1 MFMDLNSLRQYS
13 GDFTV
18 RLVEETDFLFEEVKI
33 GKKVI
38 GTYDHNRL
46 PNENEI
52 VIIIG
57 DYPVSKESLV
67 ISNPMKRNYRWAL
80 KFEYDEFE
88 AHSCWDSVDFIN
100 VINSD
105 DRPDRLF
112 DILREFKKMQVPLNK
127 VVRQPAI
134 IDSSTGNPYVNG
146 LVGCFKSHISI
157 LENMNNLNIKNIA
170 VFEDDFTFSEPMD
183 ENKNFLELFFNRK
196 YDYEV
201 LLLATSA
208 EGKITPKDDLV
219 SLSYQPCTTTSG
231 FILSKN
237 GLDKVLPLWKNAND
251 MLIATWNFNVY
262 ACDRYWSLIQSD
274 NSMYVFNR
282 KTGYQRPSF
291 SQTSKTLAYNL
302 D

>member
-1 MFMDLNSLRQYS
+1 MDLNSLYNFD

-18 RLVEETDFLFEEVKI
+18 RLVEETDHLFDQVCQ

-38 GTYDHNRL
+38 GTYDCNRV
-46 PNENEI
+46 PKEDEI

-57 DYPVSKESLV
+57 DYPVSRDSLA
-67 ISNPMKRNYRWAL
+67 ISNPMRRNYRWAL
-80 KFEYDEFE
+80 KFKYDEFE
-88 AHSCWDSVDFIN
+88 GHECWNNIDYIS

-112 DILREFKKMQVPLNK
+112 DILKEFKKMEVPLNK
-127 VVRQPAI
+127 VYRQSAI

-146 LVGCFKSHISI
+146 LVGCFKSHLSI
-157 LENMNNLNIKNIA
+157 LNKFSNTEFNNIA
-170 VFEDDFTFSEPMD
+170 VFEDDFTFSEPIE
-183 ENKNFLELFFNRK
+183 ENKNSLINFFNGH
-196 YDYEV
+196 YGHEV

-208 EGKITPKDDLV
+208 EGTIVKRDDLV
-219 SLSYQPCTTTSG
+219 SNSYQPCTTTSG
-231 FILSKN
+231 FILSKS
-237 GLDKVLPLWKNAND
+237 GLERVLPLWQKAND

-262 ACDRYWSLIQSD
+262 ACDRYWALIQGD
-274 NSMYVFNR
+274 NGMFTFNR
-282 KTGYQRPSF
+282 KLGYQRPSF

>member
-1 MFMDLNSLRQYS
+1 MDLNSLYNFD

-18 RLVEETDFLFEEVKI
+18 RLVEETDHLFDQVCQ

-38 GTYDHNRL
+38 GTYDCNRV
-46 PNENEI
+46 PKEDEI

-57 DYPVSKESLV
+57 DYPVSRDSLV
-67 ISNPMKRNYRWAL
+67 ISNPMRRNYRWAL
-80 KFEYDEFE
+80 KFKYDEFE
-88 AHSCWDSVDFIN
+88 GHKCWDNIDYIS

-112 DILREFKKMQVPLNK
+112 DILKEFKKMEVPLNK
-127 VVRQPAI
+127 VYRQSAI

-146 LVGCFKSHISI
+146 LVGCFKSHLSI
-157 LENMNNLNIKNIA
+157 LNKFFNTEFNNIA
-170 VFEDDFTFSEPMD
+170 VFEDDFTFSEPIE
-183 ENKNFLELFFNRK
+183 ENKNSLIKFFNGH
-196 YDYEV
+196 YGHEV

-208 EGKITPKDDLV
+208 EGTIVKRDDLV
-219 SLSYQPCTTTSG
+219 SNSYQPCTTTSG
-231 FILSKN
+231 FILSKK
-237 GLDKVLPLWKNAND
+237 GLERVLPLWQKAND

-262 ACDRYWSLIQSD
+262 ACDRYWALIQVD
-274 NSMYVFNR
+274 NGMFTFNR
-282 KTGYQRPSF
+282 KLGYQRPSF

>member
-1 MFMDLNSLRQYS
+1 MDLNSLYNFD

-18 RLVEETDFLFEEVKI
+18 RLVEETDHLFDQVCQ

-38 GTYDHNRL
+38 GTYDCNRV
-46 PNENEI
+46 PKEDEI

-57 DYPVSKESLV
+57 DYPVSKDSLV
-67 ISNPMKRNYRWAL
+67 ISNPMRRNYRWAF
-80 KFEYDEFE
+80 KFKYDEFE
-88 AHSCWDSVDFIN
+88 GHECWDNIDYIS

-112 DILREFKKMQVPLNK
+112 DILKEFKKMEVPLNK
-127 VVRQPAI
+127 VYRQSAI

-146 LVGCFKSHISI
+146 LVGCFKSHLSI
-157 LENMNNLNIKNIA
+157 LNKFSNTEFNNIA
-170 VFEDDFTFSEPMD
+170 VFEDDFTFSEPIE
-183 ENKNFLELFFNRK
+183 ENKNSLIKFFNGH
-196 YDYEV
+196 YGHEV

-208 EGKITPKDDLV
+208 EGTIVKRDDLV
-219 SLSYQPCTTTSG
+219 SNSYQPCTTTSG
-231 FILSKN
+231 FILSKK
-237 GLDKVLPLWKNAND
+237 GLERVLPLWQKAND

-262 ACDRYWSLIQSD
+262 ACDRYWALIQVD
-274 NSMYVFNR
+274 NGMFTFNR
-282 KTGYQRPSF
+282 KLGYQRPSF

>member
-1 MFMDLNSLRQYS
+1 MDLNSLYHFD

-18 RLVEETDFLFEEVKI
+18 RLVEETDHLFDQVCQ

-38 GTYDHNRL
+38 GTYDCNRV
-46 PNENEI
+46 PKEDEI

-57 DYPVSKESLV
+57 DYPVSRDSLV
-67 ISNPMKRNYRWAL
+67 ISNPMRRNYRWAL
-80 KFEYDEFE
+80 KFKYDEFE
-88 AHSCWDSVDFIN
+88 GHECWDNIDYIS

-112 DILREFKKMQVPLNK
+112 DILKEFKKMEVPLNK
-127 VVRQPAI
+127 VYRQSAI

-146 LVGCFKSHISI
+146 LVGCFKSHLSI
-157 LENMNNLNIKNIA
+157 LNKFSNTEFNNIA
-170 VFEDDFTFSEPMD
+170 VFEDDFTFSEPIE
-183 ENKNFLELFFNRK
+183 ENKNSLINFFNGH
-196 YDYEV
+196 YGHEV

-208 EGKITPKDDLV
+208 EGTIVKRDDLV
-219 SLSYQPCTTTSG
+219 SNSYQPCTTTSG
-231 FILSKN
+231 FILSKK
-237 GLDKVLPLWKNAND
+237 GLERVLPLWQKAND

-262 ACDRYWSLIQSD
+262 ACDRYWALIQVD
-274 NSMYVFNR
+274 NGMFTFNR
-282 KTGYQRPSF
+282 KLGYQRPSF

>member
-1 MFMDLNSLRQYS
+1 MDVNYLQNYV

-18 RLVEETDFLFEEVKI
+18 RLVEETDHLFEQI
-33 GKKVI
+33 RQGKKVI
-38 GTYDHNRL
+38 GTYNHNRT
-46 PNENEI
+46 PKEDEI

-80 KFEYDEFE
+80 KFQYDEFE
-88 AHSCWDSVDFIN
+88 GHRCWDNIDFIN

-112 DILREFKKMQVPLNK
+112 DILREFKKMEVPLNK
-127 VVRQPAI
+127 VFRQSAI

-146 LVGCFKSHISI
+146 LVGCFKSHLSI
-157 LENMNNLNIKNIA
+157 LERMSKLEFSNIA
-170 VFEDDFTFSEPMD
+170 VFEDDFTFSDPIED
-183 ENKNFLELFFNRK
+183 NKTSLENFFK
-196 YDYEV
+196 GFYEHDV

-208 EGKITPKDDLV
+208 EGTIIKRDDLV
-219 SLSYQPCTTTSG
+219 SNSYQPCTTTSG
-231 FILSKN
+231 FILSKK
-237 GLDKVLPLWKNAND
+237 GLEKVYPLWQKAND

-262 ACDRYWSLIQSD
+262 ACDRYWALIQGD
-274 NSMYVFNR
+274 NGMFTFNR
-282 KTGYQRPSF
+282 KLGYQRPSF

>member
-1 MFMDLNSLRQYS
+1 MDLNSLHNFD

-18 RLVEETDFLFEEVKI
+18 RLVDETDHLFDQVRQ
-33 GKKVI
+33 GKRVI
-38 GTYDHNRL
+38 GTYNYNRV
-46 PNENEI
+46 PKEDEI

-67 ISNPMKRNYRWAL
+67 ISNPMRRNYRWAL
-80 KFEYDEFE
+80 KFKYDEFE
-88 AHSCWDSVDFIN
+88 GHECWNDIDYIN

-112 DILREFKKMQVPLNK
+112 DILKEFKKMEVPLNK
-127 VVRQPAI
+127 VYRQSAI

-146 LVGCFKSHISI
+146 LVGCFKSHLSI
-157 LENMNNLNIKNIA
+157 LNRFSNTDFNNIA
-170 VFEDDFTFSEPMD
+170 VFEDDFTFSESIE
-183 ENKNFLELFFNRK
+183 ENKNSLIKFFNGH
-196 YDYEV
+196 YGHEV

-208 EGKITPKDDLV
+208 EGSIVKRDDLV
-219 SLSYQPCTTTSG
+219 SNSYQPCTTTSG
-231 FILSKN
+231 FILSKR
-237 GLDKVLPLWKNAND
+237 GLERVLPLWQKAND

-262 ACDRYWSLIQSD
+262 ACDRYWALIQGD
-274 NSMYVFNR
+274 NAMFTFNR
-282 KTGYQRPSF
+282 KLGYQRPSF

>member
-1 MFMDLNSLRQYS
+1 MDLNSLHNFD

-18 RLVEETDFLFEEVKI
+18 RLIEETDHLFEEVRQ
-33 GKKVI
+33 GKRVI
-38 GTYDHNRL
+38 GTYDYNRV
-46 PNENEI
+46 PKEDEI

-67 ISNPMKRNYRWAL
+67 ISNPMRRNYRWAL

-88 AHSCWDSVDFIN
+88 GHECWDSIDYIS

-112 DILREFKKMQVPLNK
+112 DILKEFKKMDVPLNK
-127 VVRQPAI
+127 VYRQSAI
-134 IDSSTGNPYVNG
+134 VDSSTGNPYVNG
-146 LVGCFKSHISI
+146 LVGCFKSHLSI
-157 LENMNNLNIKNIA
+157 LNKFSNTDFNNIA
-170 VFEDDFTFSEPMD
+170 VFEDDFTFSESIE
-183 ENKNFLELFFNRK
+183 ENKNSLIKFFNG
-196 YDYEV
+196 YYSHEV

-208 EGKITPKDDLV
+208 EGTIVKRDDLV
-219 SLSYQPCTTTSG
+219 SNSYQPCTTTSG
-231 FILSKN
+231 FILSKK
-237 GLDKVLPLWKNAND
+237 GLERVLPLWQKAND

-262 ACDRYWSLIQSD
+262 ACDRYWALIQGD
-274 NSMYVFNR
+274 NTMFTFNR
-282 KTGYQRPSF
+282 KLGYQRPSF

>member
-1 MFMDLNSLRQYS
+1 MDLNSLYNFD

-18 RLVEETDFLFEEVKI
+18 RLVEETDHLFDQVCQ

-38 GTYDHNRL
+38 GTYDCNRV
-46 PNENEI
+46 PKEDEI

-57 DYPVSKESLV
+57 DYPVSRDSLV
-67 ISNPMKRNYRWAL
+67 ISNPMRRNYRWAL
-80 KFEYDEFE
+80 KFKYDEFE
-88 AHSCWDSVDFIN
+88 GHECWNNIDYIS

-112 DILREFKKMQVPLNK
+112 DILKEFKKMEVPLNK
-127 VVRQPAI
+127 VYRQSAI

-146 LVGCFKSHISI
+146 LVGCFKSHLSI
-157 LENMNNLNIKNIA
+157 LNKFSNTEFNNIA
-170 VFEDDFTFSEPMD
+170 VFEDDFTFSEPIE
-183 ENKNFLELFFNRK
+183 ENKNSLINFFNGH
-196 YDYEV
+196 YGHEV

-208 EGKITPKDDLV
+208 EGTIVKRDDLV
-219 SLSYQPCTTTSG
+219 SNSYQPCTTTSG
-231 FILSKN
+231 FILSKS
-237 GLDKVLPLWKNAND
+237 GLERVLPLWQKAND

-262 ACDRYWSLIQSD
+262 ACDRYWALIQGD
-274 NSMYVFNR
+274 NGMFTFNR
-282 KTGYQRPSF
+282 KLGYQRPSF

>member
-1 MFMDLNSLRQYS
+1 MDLNSLYNFD

-18 RLVEETDFLFEEVKI
+18 RLVEETDHLFDQVCQ

-38 GTYDHNRL
+38 GTYDCNRV
-46 PNENEI
+46 PKEDEI

-57 DYPVSKESLV
+57 DYPVSRDSLV
-67 ISNPMKRNYRWAL
+67 ISNPMRRNYRWAL
-80 KFEYDEFE
+80 KFKYDEFE
-88 AHSCWDSVDFIN
+88 GHECWDNIDYIS

-112 DILREFKKMQVPLNK
+112 DILKEFKKMEVPLNK
-127 VVRQPAI
+127 VYRQSAI

-146 LVGCFKSHISI
+146 LVGCFKSHLSI
-157 LENMNNLNIKNIA
+157 LNKFSNTEFNNIA
-170 VFEDDFTFSEPMD
+170 VFEDDFTFSEPIE
-183 ENKNFLELFFNRK
+183 ENKNSLIKFFNGH
-196 YDYEV
+196 YGHEV

-208 EGKITPKDDLV
+208 EGTIVKRDDLV
-219 SLSYQPCTTTSG
+219 SNSYQPCTTTSG
-231 FILSKN
+231 FILSKS
-237 GLDKVLPLWKNAND
+237 GLERVLPLWQKAND

-262 ACDRYWSLIQSD
+262 ACDRYWALIQGD
-274 NSMYVFNR
+274 NGMFTFNR
-282 KTGYQRPSF
+282 KLGYQRPSF

>member
-1 MFMDLNSLRQYS
+1 MDLNSLYNFD

-18 RLVEETDFLFEEVKI
+18 RLVEETDHLFDQVCQ

-38 GTYDHNRL
+38 GTYDCNRV
-46 PNENEI
+46 PKEDEI

-57 DYPVSKESLV
+57 DYPVSKDSLV
-67 ISNPMKRNYRWAL
+67 ISNPMRRNYRWAL
-80 KFEYDEFE
+80 KFKYDEFE
-88 AHSCWDSVDFIN
+88 GHECWDNIDYIS

-112 DILREFKKMQVPLNK
+112 DILKEFKKMEVPLNK
-127 VVRQPAI
+127 VYRQSAI

-146 LVGCFKSHISI
+146 LVGCFKSHLSI
-157 LENMNNLNIKNIA
+157 LNKFSNTEFNNIA
-170 VFEDDFTFSEPMD
+170 VFEDDFTFSEPIE
-183 ENKNFLELFFNRK
+183 ENKNSLINFFNGH
-196 YDYEV
+196 YGHEV

-208 EGKITPKDDLV
+208 EGTIVKRDDLV
-219 SLSYQPCTTTSG
+219 SNSYQPCTTTSG
-231 FILSKN
+231 FILSKS
-237 GLDKVLPLWKNAND
+237 GLERVLPLWQKAND

-262 ACDRYWSLIQSD
+262 ACDRYWALIQGD
-274 NSMYVFNR
+274 NGMFTFNR
-282 KTGYQRPSF
+282 KLGYQRPSF

>member
-1 MFMDLNSLRQYS
+1 MDLNSLYNFD

-18 RLVEETDFLFEEVKI
+18 RLVEETDHLFDQVCQ

-38 GTYDHNRL
+38 GTYDCNRV
-46 PNENEI
+46 PKEDEI

-57 DYPVSKESLV
+57 DYPVSKDSLV
-67 ISNPMKRNYRWAL
+67 ISNPMRRNYRWAL
-80 KFEYDEFE
+80 KFKYDEFE
-88 AHSCWDSVDFIN
+88 GHECWDNIDYIS

-112 DILREFKKMQVPLNK
+112 DILKEFKKMEVPLNK
-127 VVRQPAI
+127 VYRQSAI

-146 LVGCFKSHISI
+146 LVGCFKSHLSI
-157 LENMNNLNIKNIA
+157 LNKFSNTEFNNIA
-170 VFEDDFTFSEPMD
+170 VFEDDFTFSEPIE
-183 ENKNFLELFFNRK
+183 ENKNSLIKFFNGH
-196 YDYEV
+196 YGHEV

-208 EGKITPKDDLV
+208 EGTIVKRDDLV
-219 SLSYQPCTTTSG
+219 SNSYQPCTTTSG
-231 FILSKN
+231 FILSKS
-237 GLDKVLPLWKNAND
+237 GLERVLPLWQKAND

-262 ACDRYWSLIQSD
+262 ACDRYWALIQGD
-274 NSMYVFNR
+274 NGMFTFNR
-282 KTGYQRPSF
+282 KLGYQRPSF

>member
-1 MFMDLNSLRQYS
+1 MDLNSLYNFD

-18 RLVEETDFLFEEVKI
+18 RLVEETDHLFDQVCQ

-38 GTYDHNRL
+38 GTYDCNRV
-46 PNENEI
+46 PKEDEI

-57 DYPVSKESLV
+57 DYPVSRDSLV
-67 ISNPMKRNYRWAL
+67 ISNPMRRNYRWAL
-80 KFEYDEFE
+80 KFKYDEFE
-88 AHSCWDSVDFIN
+88 GHECWDNIDYIS

-112 DILREFKKMQVPLNK
+112 DILKEFKKMEVPLNK
-127 VVRQPAI
+127 VYRQSAI

-146 LVGCFKSHISI
+146 LVGCFKSHLSI
-157 LENMNNLNIKNIA
+157 LNKFSNTEFNNIA
-170 VFEDDFTFSEPMD
+170 VFEDDFTFSEPIE
-183 ENKNFLELFFNRK
+183 ENKNSLIKFFNGR
-196 YDYEV
+196 YGHEV

-208 EGKITPKDDLV
+208 EGTIVKRDDLV
-219 SLSYQPCTTTSG
+219 SNSYQPCTTTSG
-231 FILSKN
+231 FILSKS
-237 GLDKVLPLWKNAND
+237 GLERVLPLWQKAND

-262 ACDRYWSLIQSD
+262 ACDRYWALIQGD
-274 NSMYVFNR
+274 NGMFTFNR
-282 KTGYQRPSF
+282 KLGYQRPSF

>member
-1 MFMDLNSLRQYS
+1 MDLNSLYNFD

-18 RLVEETDFLFEEVKI
+18 RLVEETDHLFDQVCQ

-38 GTYDHNRL
+38 GTYDCNRV
-46 PNENEI
+46 PKEDEI

-57 DYPVSKESLV
+57 DYPVSRDSLV
-67 ISNPMKRNYRWAL
+67 ISNPMRRNYRWAL
-80 KFEYDEFE
+80 KFKYDEFE
-88 AHSCWDSVDFIN
+88 GHECWNNIDYIS

-112 DILREFKKMQVPLNK
+112 DILKEFKKMEVPLNK
-127 VVRQPAI
+127 VYRQSAI

-146 LVGCFKSHISI
+146 LVGCFKSHLSI
-157 LENMNNLNIKNIA
+157 LNKFSNTEFNNIA
-170 VFEDDFTFSEPMD
+170 VFEDDFTFSEPIE
-183 ENKNFLELFFNRK
+183 ENKNSLIKFFNGH
-196 YDYEV
+196 YGHEV

-208 EGKITPKDDLV
+208 EGTIVKRDDLV
-219 SLSYQPCTTTSG
+219 SNSYQPCTTTSG
-231 FILSKN
+231 FILSKS
-237 GLDKVLPLWKNAND
+237 GLERVLPLWQKAND

-262 ACDRYWSLIQSD
+262 ACDRYWALIQGD
-274 NSMYVFNR
+274 NGMFTFNR
-282 KTGYQRPSF
+282 KLGYQRPSF

>member
-1 MFMDLNSLRQYS
+1 MDLNSLYNFD

-18 RLVEETDFLFEEVKI
+18 RLVEETDHLFDQVCQ

-38 GTYDHNRL
+38 GTYDCNRV
-46 PNENEI
+46 PKEDEI

-57 DYPVSKESLV
+57 DYPVSRDSLV
-67 ISNPMKRNYRWAL
+67 ISNPMRRNYRWAL
-80 KFEYDEFE
+80 KFKYDEFE
-88 AHSCWDSVDFIN
+88 GHECWDNIDYIS

-112 DILREFKKMQVPLNK
+112 DILKEFKKMEVPLNK
-127 VVRQPAI
+127 VYRQSAI

-146 LVGCFKSHISI
+146 LVGCFKSHLSI
-157 LENMNNLNIKNIA
+157 LNKFSNTEFNNIA
-170 VFEDDFTFSEPMD
+170 VFEDDFTFSEPIE
-183 ENKNFLELFFNRK
+183 ENKNSLIKFFNGH
-196 YDYEV
+196 YGHEV

-208 EGKITPKDDLV
+208 EGTIVKRDDLV
-219 SLSYQPCTTTSG
+219 SNSYQPCTTTSG
-231 FILSKN
+231 FILSKK
-237 GLDKVLPLWKNAND
+237 GLERVLPLWQKAND

-262 ACDRYWSLIQSD
+262 ACDRYWALIQVD
-274 NSMYVFNR
+274 NGMFTFNR
-282 KTGYQRPSF
+282 KLGYQRPSF